1 MENGKWKIRI
11 EDWWSE
17 KMTRVYLIRSLSIF
31 RSLFHVRSDAI
42 GCMGKKVIPW

>member
-17 KMTRVYLIRSLSIF
+17 KMTRVYLIRSLT
-31 RSLFHVRSDAI
+31 LVLD
-42 GCMGKKVIPW
+42 MKKLEDLCRKK